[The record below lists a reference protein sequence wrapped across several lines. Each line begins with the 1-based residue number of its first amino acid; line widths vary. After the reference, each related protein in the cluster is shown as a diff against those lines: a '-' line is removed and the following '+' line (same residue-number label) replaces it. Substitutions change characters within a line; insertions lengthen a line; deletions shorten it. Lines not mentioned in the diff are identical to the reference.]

1 MYDMYVQEVEKKK
14 STIFQYM
21 ILAISTTLP
30 FAVVIEDYALYGI
43 IVLAST
49 SVAFAILYF
58 STIRVEVRT
67 DGIYRNYNL
76 SPMTNKIIS
85 KDDIVNIEV
94 KSDENAHK
102 SNQFSFGD
110 TVISMDVVG
119 AVYIESDED
128 KVVISSEKPEELVN
142 AVKEIES

>member
-1 MYDMYVQEVEKKK
+1 MYTQEVEKKK

-21 ILAISTTLP
+21 TLVISTTLP
-30 FAVVIEDYALYGI
+30 FIVVIEDYALYATI
-43 IVLAST
+43 ILLSA

-76 SPMTNKIIS
+76 SPMTKKIIS
-85 KDDIVNIEV
+85 KDDIVNTEV
-94 KSDENAHK
+94 KSDENAQK
-102 SNQFSFGD
+102 SNQYSFGD
-110 TVISMDVVG
+110 TVISMDVEG
-119 AVYIESDED
+119 AVHIDSDED
-128 KVVISSEKPEELVN
+128 KVVISSENPEELAN

>member
-1 MYDMYVQEVEKKK
+1 MYDMYVQEVEKKR

-30 FAVVIEDYALYGI
+30 FVVVIEDYALYGI
-43 IVLAST
+43 IVLASA

-67 DGIYRNYNL
+67 GGIYRNFNL

-85 KDDIVNIEV
+85 KEDIVNVEV
-94 KSDENAHK
+94 KSDENAQK
-102 SNQFSFGD
+102 SNQYSFDD
-110 TVISMDVVG
+110 TVISMDVEG
-119 AVYIESDED
+119 AVHIESNED
-128 KVVISSEKPEELVN
+128 KVVISSENPEELAD
-142 AVKEIES
+142 AVKEIKS